1 MRRTRSGSRS
11 GNAGTT
17 LCQYS
22 QLLLCAAGLGAAAL
36 AGCASRPPAASR
48 TQEEVDASLDSFA
61 ATDRGAS
68 LEQVFASNAAALESL
83 KQAPSGGGA
92 GLAANPG
99 QPTLEAPAPAE
110 TAATA
115 PAQPAVAHSETGM
128 GPPADLD
135 HLAADPQ
142 QALAIAPTGS
152 LLATLRKR
160 LLAEEQDP
168 LRRGFLEAA
177 LAGIDAAAPSAAS
190 AADETLTP
198 VEREAVALWRDALAQ
213 LRERLDSEGLDALT
227 LLEQAR
233 NLGEKAEEAL
243 PLTIRRAA
251 LARRVEGFGAFE
263 PLPTPLLAGRAH
275 PMGLYIEIE
284 GFSRKPDGQGRY
296 VVELGEEVTVRHEA
310 DDLLAWRRPEQIVRD
325 VSLNKRRDFYLVDR
339 LDLPATLTVGRYI
352 LKARVR
358 DVATGQIAEATIPFE
373 VVADPKLAGNR
384 P

>member
-1 MRRTRSGSRS
+1 VS
-11 GNAGTT
+11 ATT
-17 LCQYS
+17 AA
-22 QLLLCAAGLGAAAL
+22 LCAVAL
-36 AGCASRPPAASR
+36 AGCAAAPTTEARSG
-48 TQEEVDASLDSFA
+48 VDASLDSF
-61 ATDRGAS
+61 GAS
-68 LEQVFASNAAALESL
+68 ERNDADLEQVFASNAAALASL
-83 KQAPSGGGA
+83 DAAAAEAGGG
-92 GLAANPG
+92 LTANPG
-99 QPTLEAPAPAE
+99 QPTLRTPAPSA
-110 TAATA
+110 A
-115 PAQPAVAHSETGM
+115 PAQPAVAQSETGM

-142 QALAIAPTGS
+142 QALAIAPTGA
-152 LLATLRKR
+152 LLAALRER
-160 LLAEEQDP
+160 LLEEEQDP
-168 LRRGFLEAA
+168 LHRGFLDAA
-177 LAGIDAAAPSAAS
+177 LAGLGGADGAS

-198 VEREAVALWRDALAQ
+198 VEREALELWRLALAQ
-213 LRERLDSEGLDALT
+213 LRERLDSDGLDALT

-233 NLGEKAEEAL
+233 YLGEKAEEAL

-263 PLPTPLLAGRAH
+263 PLPTPLLAGRSH

-284 GFSRKPDGQGRY
+284 GFSRKPDGQRRY

-339 LDLPATLTVGRYI
+339 IDLPATLTVGRYI

-358 DVATGQIAEATIPFE
+358 DVATGQIAEAAIPFE
-373 VVADPKLAGNR
+373 VVADPKLAGSR